1 MPQGP
6 PPAAAIAARA
16 DGHLKVAVSG
26 EIDILSAPQLRVTLE
41 EAFSDGCR
49 VVEVDFSGVEFCDCY
64 GLGVLLEARRRAA
77 DQGTVLRLVSVTS
90 PLVQRLLHHRY
101 SGGPARPAPR
111 SEQPKDSLI
120 LSSLI

>member
-64 GLGVLLEARRRAA
+64 GLGVLLDARRRAA

-90 PLVQRLLHHRY
+90 PLVQRLLHQT
-101 SGGPARPAPR
+101 GTAAALLGPPR
-111 SEQPKDSLI
+111 EVNSRKI
-120 LSSLI
+120 H